1 MIAGRTI
8 RAQRGMDRPLRGLR
22 QPRLPKRETA
32 PGERVLGY
40 VSSHLKA
47 SLSSTAKCAIML
59 INGDH
64 VSHCRRQ
71 VHEEARKVCPT
82 QLARRARSKLFLID
96 DAESVQDLRVPPGN
110 RLEALKGDRRGQY
123 SVRINDQFR
132 ICFRWTDSG
141 ARDAEIVD
149 YHY

>member
-1 MIAGRTI
+1 MAITFLGRGTEDI
-8 RAQRGMDRPLRGLR
+8 YNGVD
-22 QPRLPKRETA
+22 
-32 PGERVLGY
+32 
-40 VSSHLKA
+40 SKA
-47 SLSSTAKCAIML
+47 
-59 INGDH
+59 
-64 VSHCRRQ
+64 
-71 VHEEARKVCPT
+71 ARKICPP

-96 DAESVQDLRVPPGN
+96 DAESVQDLRIPPGN

-149 YHY
+149 YHS